1 MASLGLL
8 SEASHPTDGL
18 LRTLFII
25 RVSVGVCICAH
36 AHVRVYTH
44 MCVPWHKCGVQRAT
58 RGDQFSPPMVPR
70 DPALVIRPGG
80 KALSLA
86 KASGWPLNFS
96 FSLVLLWIFQ

>member
-1 MASLGLL
+1 MEGMHHRAQ
-8 SEASHPTDGL
+8 
-18 LRTLFII
+18 LFKKFFITFMC
-25 RVSVGVCICAH
+25 VST
-36 AHVRVYTH
+36 YTH
-44 MCVPWHKCGVQRAT
+44 AQTYIVPWHKCGVQRTT

-70 DPALVIRPGG
+70 DPALVVRPGG